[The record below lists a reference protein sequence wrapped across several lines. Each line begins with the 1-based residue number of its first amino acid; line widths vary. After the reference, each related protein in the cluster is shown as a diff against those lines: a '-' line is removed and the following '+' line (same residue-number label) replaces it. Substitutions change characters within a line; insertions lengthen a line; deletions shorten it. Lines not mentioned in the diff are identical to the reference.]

1 MADYKEW
8 LEQLDRKAY
17 HDGEWQW
24 DEDGFTVTR
33 TTHWSPPGCHMG
45 CGVLLYTK
53 DNTLVKVEGDPLNAV
68 ANGKLCVRCL
78 AMPEAVNHPDRL
90 KYPLKR
96 AGERGENKWNRI
108 SWDEAYDE
116 ITEKVLKIKAEHGS
130 QSIVVVHG
138 TGRNIGW
145 QVPYFASACMETPNV
160 STFGFT
166 GFACYLPR
174 MIGTSAKIGDMFIS
188 DASQQ
193 HWDRYANPEWQTPG
207 VILVWGNEPIKSN
220 ADGFLGH
227 WLVQCVQMGSKII
240 SVDPRLTWWGARA
253 AYWLPVR
260 PGTDAI
266 VAMAMLNVIITEDLY
281 DHNFVDC
288 WTFGFDMLS
297 ERIANKTPEWA
308 SEICD
313 VDPELIRGAARL
325 IATSSSCA
333 CQWGLA
339 FEQQIAAL
347 GVTETV
353 ADIMAITGN
362 IDNPGG
368 NLLTRC
374 AFLIEKRYGL
384 GDEYIDPKIYAKKLI
399 PATSGINES
408 NIVSCADS
416 DAILSA
422 CETDEPYKIQMF
434 WIQSSN
440 ALSCASMDPART
452 RAALMRVPFIVVAD
466 PFMTPTAQALAD
478 IVLPVAMSC
487 ERNSCRTW
495 WSPVRTM
502 VKVTSYYEAKSD
514 EQICLDLGKRIMP
527 EHWPWKTDKEWCTW
541 YLTDQLTPNGTEY
554 HRTWEETVENPSD
567 NSEECY
573 GNSCNGTAY
582 WKWLGTY
589 RKYEKGMLRPDGNPG
604 FNTPT
609 GRIELWSFGFD
620 HWGVD
625 PLPYH
630 VEPPESPLS
639 TPETF
644 KEFPVILSGGG
655 RSFEFFHSEHRQL
668 PTMRELHPWPL
679 IMVNPQDCEKYGV
692 HDGEWIWVENSRGAR
707 FKQVVKETIE
717 VVPGRVHAEHGW
729 WFPEQDGAEPNF
741 YGTYDSNLNNMTE
754 AFRTGQGGIGS
765 AIKSML
771 CKIYPCKEGDVMPHD
786 VIAEKGDFAVYEPGK
801 PYEPVEQPVVT
812 TIN

>member
-1 MADYKEW
+1 MADYKEYMDK
-8 LEQLDRKAY
+8 LDRKAY
-17 HDGEWQW
+17 HEGEWQW
-24 DEDGFTVTR
+24 QEGDFTVTR

-53 DNTLVKVEGDPLNAV
+53 DNKLEKVEGDPLNAV
-68 ANGKLCVRCL
+68 ANGKLCMRCL
-78 AMPEAVNHPDRL
+78 DMPEAVNHPDRL
-90 KYPLKR
+90 KYPMRR
-96 AGERGENKWNRI
+96 AGERGEGKWERI

-116 ITEKVLKIKAEHGS
+116 ITEKVLKIKEEHGS

-174 MIGTSAKIGDMFIS
+174 MIGTSAKYGDMIIV
-188 DASQQ
+188 DASQA
-193 HWDRYANPEWQTPG
+193 HYNRYANEDWQAPG

-266 VAMAMLNVIITEDLY
+266 VAMALLNVIISEDLY
-281 DHNFVDC
+281 DHDFVDC
-288 WTFGFDMLS
+288 WTYGFDLLA
-297 ERIANKTPEWA
+297 ERVADKTPEWA
-308 SEICD
+308 SPLCD
-313 VDPELIRGAARL
+313 VDPEALRGAARL

-347 GVTETV
+347 GVTEAV

-368 NLLTRC
+368 NALYRC
-374 AFLIEKRYGL
+374 AYLIEKRYGL
-384 GDEYIDPKIYAKKLI
+384 GDEYIDPEVYAKKLI
-399 PATSGINES
+399 PDKSGINES

-422 CETDEPYKIQMF
+422 VETGEPYSIEMF

-440 ALSCASMDPART
+440 ALACASMDPART
-452 RAALMRVPFIVVAD
+452 RAALMKVPFIVVAD

-495 WSPVRTM
+495 WTPVRTM
-502 VKVTSYYEAKSD
+502 VKVTDYYEAKSD
-514 EQICLDLGKRIMP
+514 EQICLELGKRIKP
-527 EHWPWKTDKEWCTW
+527 EHWPWKDDKEWCTW
-541 YLTDQLTPNGTEY
+541 YLTDQLTPGGTEY
-554 HRTWEETVENPSD
+554 DRTWEETVQNPS
-567 NSEECY
+567 E
-573 GNSCNGTAY
+573 NSCNGTAY
-582 WKWLGTY
+582 WDWDATY
-589 RKYEKGMLRPDGNPG
+589 RKYEKGMLRPDGQPG

-609 GRIELWSFGFD
+609 GRIELWSFGYD

-630 VEPPESPLS
+630 IEPPESPLS
-639 TPETF
+639 TPETY
-644 KEFPVILSGGG
+644 KDYPIILSGGG

-668 PTMRELHPWPL
+668 PTMREFHPWPL
-679 IMVNPQDCEKYGV
+679 IMVNPEDCERYGV
-692 HDGEWIWVENSRGAR
+692 RDGEWIWVENSRGAR
-707 FKQVVKETIE
+707 FKQKVKETIE
-717 VVPGRVHAEHGW
+717 VRPGRVHAEHGW
-729 WFPEQDGAEPNF
+729 WFPEQEGAEPNF
-741 YGTYDSNLNNMTE
+741 YGTYESNLNNMTE

-771 CKIYPCKEGDVMPHD
+771 CKIYPCQEGDVLPHE
-786 VIAEKGDFAVYEPGK
+786 VIAEKGDFAEYEPGK
-801 PYEPVEQPVVT
+801 PYEPVEEPVVT
-812 TIN
+812 VMN

>member
-24 DEDGFTVTR
+24 KEGEFTVTR
-33 TTHWSPPGCHMG
+33 TTHWSPPGCHNG

-53 DNTLVKVEGDPLNAV
+53 DNKLVKVEGDPLNAV
-68 ANGKLCVRCL
+68 ANGKLCMRCL
-78 AMPEAVNHPDRL
+78 DMPEAVNNDDRL
-90 KYPLKR
+90 KYPMKR
-96 AGERGENKWNRI
+96 AGERGEGKWERI
-108 SWDEAYDE
+108 TWDEAYDV
-116 ITEKVLKIKAEHGS
+116 ITEQVLEIKKDFGS

-174 MIGTSAKIGDMFIS
+174 MIGTSAKFGDMFIS
-188 DASQQ
+188 DASQA
-193 HWDRYANPEWQTPG
+193 HWDRYDNPDWQVPG

-227 WLVQCVQMGSKII
+227 WLVECVQMGSKIV

-253 AYWLPVR
+253 AFWLPVR

-266 VAMAMLNVIITEDLY
+266 LAMAMLNVIVTEDIY
-281 DHNFVDC
+281 DHEFVDC
-288 WTFGFDMLS
+288 WTYGFDMMA
-297 ERIANKTPEWA
+297 ERVADKTPEWA
-308 SEICD
+308 APICEC
-313 VDPELIRGAARL
+313 DPETIRGAARL
-325 IATSSSCA
+325 IATASSCA

-368 NLLTRC
+368 NVLIRC
-374 AFLIEKRYGL
+374 AFLVEKRYGL
-384 GDEYIDPKIYAKKLI
+384 GDEYIDPEVYAKKLI

-422 CETDEPYKIQMF
+422 CETDEPYPIKMF

-440 ALSCASMDPART
+440 ALACASMDPART

-495 WSPVRTM
+495 WTPVRTM
-502 VKVTSYYEAKSD
+502 VKVTDFYEAKSD
-514 EQICLDLGKRIMP
+514 ETICLELGKRIMP
-527 EHWPWKTDKEWCTW
+527 EHWPWADDKEWANW
-541 YLTDQLTPNGTEY
+541 YLTDQLTPGGTEY
-554 HRTWEETVENPSD
+554 KRTWTETVENP
-567 NSEECY
+567 
-573 GNSCNGTAY
+573 GANSCCGTDY
-582 WKWLGTY
+582 WDWDATY
-589 RKYEKGMLRPDGNPG
+589 HKYEKGLLRPDGQPG

-609 GRIELWSFGFD
+609 GRIELWSFGYD

-639 TPETF
+639 TPETY
-644 KEFPVILSGGG
+644 KTFPLVLSGGG

-668 PTMRELHPWPL
+668 PTMREFHPWPL
-679 IMVNPQDCEKYGV
+679 IMINPEDCKKYGV
-692 HDGEWIWVENSRGAR
+692 EDGQWIWVENSRGAR
-707 FKQVVKETIE
+707 FRQLVKSTIE
-717 VVPGRVHAEHGW
+717 VMPGRVHAEHGW

-741 YGTYDSNLNNMTE
+741 YGTYESNLNNMTE
-754 AFRTGQGGIGS
+754 AFRTGQGGIGT

-771 CKIYPCKEGDVMPHD
+771 CKIYPCTEGDTLPHN
-786 VIAEKGDFAVYEPGK
+786 VIAEKGDFAEYEPGK
-801 PYEPVEQPVVT
+801 PYPYIEEPVVT
-812 TIN
+812 TIV

>member
-384 GDEYIDPKIYAKKLI
+384 GDEYIDPEIYAKKLI

-527 EHWPWKTDKEWCTW
+527 EHWPWATDKEWCTW

-644 KEFPVILSGGG
+644 KEFPIILSGGG